1 MKKPKKLIIQIPCFN
16 ESQSLPKTIQDLP
29 KTIEGI
35 DCIETLIIDDGSSDE
50 TIVVAQKLGVTHIIS
65 NKHNMGLAK
74 TFRRGLDEC
83 LKRDADF
90 IVNTDGDNQYAGED
104 IKKLIQ
110 PILKHEADIVI
121 GDRETQK
128 IPHFSRT
135 KKLLQALGSAVVRKL
150 AGIHVPDTVSGFR
163 ALSSE
168 AAIKLNIL
176 SNYSYTTEMI
186 IQAGKRG
193 IKVSSVPIKTNQVTR
208 KSRLFRNIP
217 DFMIKQMG
225 TIIRMYVMYQPF
237 RVFFY
242 IGSTLSI
249 LGLLPVIRFIY
260 FFFTTGGDGH
270 IQSLILGG
278 VLLMMGIVAFLAG
291 FLADLISYN
300 RQLHEI
306 TLEKVKRL
314 ELNQK

>member
-1 MKKPKKLIIQIPCFN
+1 MKLIIQIPCFN
-16 ESQSLPKTIQDLP
+16 EGQSLPQTIQDLP
-29 KTIEGI
+29 KTVEGI
-35 DCIETLIIDDGSSDE
+35 DCIETLVIDDGSIDE
-50 TIVVAQKLGVTHIIS
+50 TIEVAQKLGVTHIIS

-83 LKRDADF
+83 LKLDADI

-104 IKKLIQ
+104 IEKLIQ
-110 PILKHEADIVI
+110 PILNHEADIVI

-135 KKLLQALGSAVVRKL
+135 KKLLQALGSAVVRRL

-163 ALSSE
+163 ALSKE
-168 AAIKLNIL
+168 AAIKLNIV

-193 IKVSSVPIKTNQVTR
+193 IKVSSVPIKTNQVKR
-208 KSRLFRNIP
+208 KSRLFKNIP
-217 DFMIKQMG
+217 DFIIKQMG
-225 TIIRMYVMYQPF
+225 TIIRMYVMYQPLRF
-237 RVFFY
+237 FFY
-242 IGSTLSI
+242 IGLTLFI
-249 LGLLPVIRFIY
+249 FGLLPVIRFVY
-260 FFFTTGGDGH
+260 FFFTTNGEGH

-278 VLLMMGIVAFLAG
+278 VLLMIGIVAFLAG
-291 FLADLISYN
+291 FLADIISYN

-314 ELNQK
+314 ELNQKK